1 MKVSSPVYKN
11 DFISDVYG
19 WQQWFNS
26 LFQQVSVI
34 SKITQQAANPTTS
47 QIAENEWLVVKNTT
61 TGVLKLWANDGGTL
75 KSVALT

>member
-1 MKVSSPVYKN
+1 MKVAPLTNKHNFV
-11 DFISDVYG
+11 DDVYS
-19 WQQWFNS
+19 WQQWFVS
-26 LFQQVSVI
+26 LFNQVSTI
-34 SKITQQAANPTTS
+34 SKITRQGFDPTTS